1 MQEQLLGHSLADP
14 KRLKS
19 FRRALLAWYDK
30 HKRELPW
37 RSKPSLYKT
46 VVSEFMLQQTRVST
60 VLPYFDRWMN
70 QFPDFPAL
78 ANAPEEQVLKA
89 WEGLGYYSRARNLH
103 KLAKEVDSWEKIPED
118 AIAWQALAGIGP
130 YVAAAVTSISFGRPE
145 AVCDGNVVRVLTR
158 LFACDESF
166 KDGATAQ
173 KKLRPLARELLDED
187 RPGDYNQGIME
198 LGATVCHRQSPL
210 CLTCPVINYCKA
222 SKEGDA
228 ESYPNLAKKKNT
240 KQKVR
245 RFWIESENG
254 LLLYSAAKGSTR
266 LAGIYELPENLP
278 VHLKELAREAK
289 HLATKK
295 RTIGQVDYEE
305 EIFRTNTAGAMKNTL
320 PDGYRWVLRADLD
333 DITLSGPHRKWIKE
347 LRDKPALGQT

>member
-1 MQEQLLGHSLADP
+1 
-14 KRLKS
+14 
-19 FRRALLAWYDK
+19 
-30 HKRELPW
+30 
-37 RSKPSLYKT
+37 
-46 VVSEFMLQQTRVST
+46 
-60 VLPYFDRWMN
+60 MN

>member
-1 MQEQLLGHSLADP
+1 MREQILDHSLADP

-19 FRRALLAWYDK
+19 FRRALLAWYDE

-210 CLTCPVINYCKA
+210 CLTCPAINYCKA

-266 LAGIYELPENLP
+266 LVGIYELPENLP

-295 RTIGQVDYEE
+295 RTIGKVDYEE